1 MSVHQS
7 EDYGIPKEIV
17 VVGMVGE
24 AGVVTEEEEDME
36 VSNVRSRKKI
46 HWWGRTRSRPE
57 LRHQ

>member
-24 AGVVTEEEEDME
+24 AGVVTEEEVDME
-36 VSNVRSRKKI
+36 VSSVKSRKKI
-46 HWWGRTRSRPE
+46 H
-57 LRHQ
+57 

>member
-7 EDYGIPKEIV
+7 EDHEIPKEIV

-46 HWWGRTRSRPE
+46 H
-57 LRHQ
+57 

>member
-24 AGVVTEEEEDME
+24 AGVVTEEEVDME
-36 VSNVRSRKKI
+36 VSSVKSRKKQEP
-46 HWWGRTRSRPE
+46 G
-57 LRHQ
+57 QN

>member
-24 AGVVTEEEEDME
+24 AGAVTEEEEDME
-36 VSNVRSRKKI
+36 EDPQAIIFILCFDCRTQGSKI
-46 HWWGRTRSRPE
+46 VI
-57 LRHQ
+57 